1 MKKITTIAALS
12 VALGAGFATAPAAF
26 ASIAPAPAPLGGVD
40 MQRACDTQYPPASR
54 LRAEVLN
61 QHDAFSWRCAAP
73 QNRGPVYGINVNR
86 ECVVQYGRG
95 AFAGLRNIHNPY
107 SWFCRR

>member
-26 ASIAPAPAPLGGVD
+26 ASIAPASAPLGGVD
-40 MQRACDTQYPPASR
+40 MQRACDTQYPPARR

-95 AFAGLRNIHNPY
+95 AFAGFRDVHNPY